1 MDREWGVGG
10 RNAGMLGW
18 AGMATMAGGVV
29 LTVVRVAGI
38 DSQAAEDF
46 VVPVVLLLFMAFIV
60 LAVRINIRRDGDSAP
75 ADDEEKGS
83 GASGLVLQFL
93 AAATAVGFAWWAF
106 PTRFVSSSVSESG
119 LYLTET
125 FGVWGGIG
133 AVVLGIVLLVFAPI
147 TATGGGW
154 KALLGGLVAGATAL
168 LMVTALTP
176 VLTTWVEIEHR
187 VAAASEP
194 APIPTDVT
202 RVGWTW
208 EPEESVHEM
217 RRGLRG
223 PVVQYGDGFVG
234 LDGATGE
241 ELWTYRR
248 SHSEI
253 LGSGFVPGDE
263 AHVYLLYREGR
274 ATPITILVLD
284 TATGEVVR
292 ERPLAEHEDADS
304 RRHVNADRMME
315 VKEDDGG
322 GSVVGYDLDSAEPE
336 WEYPLTQETGRVCLP
351 GESVRTQLYGDRL
364 LVSRTCLDEE
374 HLDEGDLE
382 SGDTGL
388 MLALDRVGRPE
399 DAKRTLAVLDTTT
412 GDELWRAEVEPSRR
426 LAWDDAS
433 IVRPRSWSDGDP
445 VVAAGESLFGL
456 NTGEPVDVVPDH
468 PEQEY
473 YPYEMA
479 PGTLAADTE
488 GAVVAQ
494 EEPEALD
501 PRLLKR
507 SDSDGEVVSS
517 FEVEWAIGRYL
528 DGPTAVLEGALVSA
542 VDAPRTSEAEDAGIE
557 EGERAV
563 LAIPLEDTDTERAGT
578 PRWIRFDGERLFDPD
593 NRHGRNSQS
602 LVAVPGAV
610 VSYVAAGY
618 QDDGL
623 PPVHGLVP

>member
-10 RNAGMLGW
+10 RNAGVLGW

-29 LTVVRVAGI
+29 LTVVRLAGI
-38 DSQAAEDF
+38 DSEAAEDF
-46 VVPVVLLLFMAFIV
+46 TIPVVLLLFMAFMV
-60 LAVRINIRRDGDSAP
+60 PVVRINIRRDRGSAP
-75 ADDEEKGS
+75 ADDEDQGS
-83 GASGLVLQFL
+83 AAGLVLRFL
-93 AAATAVGFAWWAF
+93 VAATAMGLAWWAF
-106 PTRFVSSSVSESG
+106 PTHYVASSVSEGG
-119 LYLTET
+119 LYLTEA

-147 TATGGGW
+147 TVTGGGW

-176 VLTTWVEIEHR
+176 VLTTWVEVEHR
-187 VAAASEP
+187 VAAAGEP
-194 APIPTDVT
+194 APFPTDVT
-202 RVGWTW
+202 RVGWSW
-208 EPEESVHEM
+208 EPEQPIQDVG
-217 RRGLRG
+217 RGLRG
-223 PVVQYGDGFVG
+223 PVVRYGDGFVG

-248 SHSEI
+248 SYSEI
-253 LGSGFVPGDE
+253 LGFGFVRGDE
-263 AHVYLLYREGR
+263 SHVYFMHREGR
-274 ATPITILVLD
+274 AAPGTILVLD
-284 TATGEVVR
+284 TATGEIVR
-292 ERPLAEHEDADS
+292 EATLPEHEDADS

-336 WEYPLTQETGRVCLP
+336 WEYPLTRETGRVCLP
-351 GESVRTQLYGDRL
+351 GESVRTRLYGDRL

-374 HLDEGDLE
+374 HFDDGDLE
-382 SGDTGL
+382 SGDIGL
-388 MLALDRVGRPE
+388 TLALDRVGRPE
-399 DAKRTLAVLDTTT
+399 DAKRTLVVLDTTT

-426 LAWDDAS
+426 LEWDDAD
-433 IVRPRSWSDGDP
+433 IVRPRTWSDGDP

-473 YPYEMA
+473 HQYEMA

-494 EEPEALD
+494 NEPEALG
-501 PRLLKR
+501 PRRLKK

-517 FEVEWAIGRYL
+517 VEVEWNIGHYL

-542 VDAPRTSEAEDAGIE
+542 VNERRTSEVEEAGIE
-557 EGERAV
+557 EGDRAV
-563 LAIPLEDTDTERAGT
+563 LAVPTEDTDSERAGT

-593 NRHGRNSQS
+593 NRHGRNRQS
-602 LVAVPGAV
+602 LVAVSGAV
-610 VSYVAAGY
+610 VTYVPAGY

>member
-1 MDREWGVGG
+1 
-10 RNAGMLGW
+10 MLGW
-18 AGMATMAGGVV
+18 AGVTIMAGGVV
-29 LTVVRVAGI
+29 LAVVHLAGVG
-38 DSQAAEDF
+38 SEVPEDLA
-46 VVPVVLLLFMAFIV
+46 VPGVVLLA
-60 LAVRINIRRDGDSAP
+60 LALGVPAARINIRRDQRLAP

-83 GASGLVLQFL
+83 DTSGLVLRSV
-93 AAATAVGFAWWAF
+93 TAVVLMGLAWWTF
-106 PTRFVSSSVSESG
+106 PTRFVSGGG
-119 LYLTET
+119 LYLTEA
-125 FGVWGGIG
+125 FQVWGGVAAIVSG
-133 AVVLGIVLLVFAPI
+133 LVLLVFAPV
-147 TATGGGW
+147 TASSGGW
-154 KALLGGLVAGATAL
+154 KALFVGLAAGASAL
-168 LMVTALTP
+168 IVVIALTP
-176 VLTTWVEIEHR
+176 VLATRVGVEHR

-234 LDGATGE
+234 LDGATGQ

-248 SHSEI
+248 SYSEI
-253 LGSGFVPGDE
+253 LGFGFVRGDE
-263 AHVYLLYREGR
+263 SHVYFMHREGR
-274 ATPITILVLD
+274 AAPGTILVLD
-284 TATGEVVR
+284 TATGEIVR
-292 ERPLAEHEDADS
+292 EATLPEHEDADS

-399 DAKRTLAVLDTTT
+399 DAKRTLVVLDTTT

-426 LAWDDAS
+426 LAWDDAG

-479 PGTLAADTE
+479 RGTLAADTE

-494 EEPEALD
+494 EETETLGPW
-501 PRLLKR
+501 RLKR

-517 FEVEWAIGRYL
+517 VEAERGIGHYFE
-528 DGPTAVLEGALVSA
+528 GPSAVLEGALVSPLNP
-542 VDAPRTSEAEDAGIE
+542 PRSSEVVEAGIE

-593 NRHGRNSQS
+593 LGSGNVRHAV
-602 LVAVPGAV
+602 LAVPGAV
-610 VSYVAAGY
+610 VSYVDHGY
-618 QDDGL
+618 RSDDF